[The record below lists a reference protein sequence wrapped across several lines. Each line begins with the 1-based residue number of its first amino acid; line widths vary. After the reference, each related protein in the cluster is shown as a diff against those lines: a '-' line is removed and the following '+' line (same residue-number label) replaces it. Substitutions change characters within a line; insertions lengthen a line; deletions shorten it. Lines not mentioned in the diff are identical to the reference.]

1 MPKQTLVFESPV
13 HGLPAERHRQGIPGN
28 QQPLRQHTSYVSA
41 FLRQPFAIPHKIRYI
56 QEVGLIAALYELR
69 KTFNDM
75 TLIRFNILLLFSCF
89 SLLGCFPFNSDEW
102 GICGVFISARSPET
116 LDSLRLVVSNE
127 NIVLYDSVVT
137 VFSQPQDSMEQ
148 LKNDSL
154 KIQLIGYCG
163 ENQLVFPLYNIE
175 ISKNEYV
182 EYLFIPDFPRDDG
195 KEIFDNPN
203 TICGSMKGYRFVTY
217 HHGCPD

>member
-1 MPKQTLVFESPV
+1 MV
-13 HGLPAERHRQGIPGN
+13 RN
-28 QQPLRQHTSYVSA
+28 
-41 FLRQPFAIPHKIRYI
+41 
-56 QEVGLIAALYELR
+56 
-69 KTFNDM
+69 FNDM
-75 TLIRFNILLLFSCF
+75 NLIRFNTLLLFSCF
-89 SLLGCFPFNSDEW
+89 SLLGCFPFNSDGW
-102 GICGVFISARSPET
+102 GGCGVFISADSPET

-137 VFSQPQDSMEQ
+137 VFSLPQDSMEQ

-175 ISKNEYV
+175 ISKNENVDYF
-182 EYLFIPDFPRDDG
+182 FIPNFSRDDG

-217 HHGCPD
+217 HHGCSD

>member
-1 MPKQTLVFESPV
+1 
-13 HGLPAERHRQGIPGN
+13 
-28 QQPLRQHTSYVSA
+28 
-41 FLRQPFAIPHKIRYI
+41 
-56 QEVGLIAALYELR
+56 
-69 KTFNDM
+69 M

-89 SLLGCFPFNSDEW
+89 SLLGCFPYNSDEW
-102 GICGVFISARSPET
+102 GRCGVSISARSPET

-127 NIVLYDSVVT
+127 NTVLYDSVVSF
-137 VFSQPQDSMEQ
+137 FSLPQDSMEQ

-163 ENQLVFPLYNIE
+163 ENQLVFPLYNID

-182 EYLFIPDFPRDDG
+182 EYLFIPNFSRDDG
-195 KEIFDNPN
+195 KEIFDKPN